1 VARDMPGGLRT
12 VEVPIEALAAVK
24 GREAL
29 YFTFSSPVKNRSIC
43 TLHSLRFR
51 E

>member
-1 VARDMPGGLRT
+1 LPDRIQTL
-12 VEVPIEALAAVK
+12 EVPVDALAGVK

-43 TLHSLRFR
+43 TLHTLQFSPQ
-51 E
+51 